1 MLTHLSIHQFAL
13 VEHLELEFQ
22 RGMAVITGETGAG
35 KSILL
40 DALGLALGQRADAG
54 MVRHGA
60 ERAEICAS
68 FCPTPNAR
76 NWLTCRDIPDEEDLI
91 LLRRVVS
98 AEGRSRGYI
107 NGRPASANDLR
118 ELSQHL
124 IEVHSQHA
132 HQRLLEKDAP
142 RQILDAFGNLKPL
155 ATTVADYF
163 QQWQQLH
170 KRLRQLQEESS
181 EIQAQRQLLSYQVEE
196 LRELAIGAT
205 EVADLEQEHKRLAN
219 AESMLLGG
227 QQALAVS
234 TGDDSDGQGAAQM
247 AWIAYQQLAR
257 IDDQHSSL
265 IEARDLMQQA
275 QILLEEAG
283 NSLRHYLDQVDI
295 NPHRLQQVE
304 QRLSDIFSMARKHQI
319 QPIHLYDHWQQQE
332 AALAELSLSD
342 EDLAELQERV
352 ITFENRYITE
362 AQTLSQARINA
373 AARLDADV
381 CSQFDAMALGRTHF
395 ETCIDPL
402 SSAEAGKHGL
412 DQIRFMVQTNPGM
425 PAGPLAKVASGGE
438 LSRISLAIQVVTAA
452 TSDISCMIFDEVDVG
467 IGGGTAERVGRLM
480 RSLGERGQVMCVTH
494 QPQVAAQA
502 HQHFLVSKIS
512 GDEYTHTRIQEL
524 GDTQRTREV
533 ARMLGGVDITLS
545 TMNHAEE
552 MLALVKQTAI

>member
-40 DALGLALGQRADAG
+40 DALGLALGQRADAA
-54 MVRHGA
+54 MVRQGA

-68 FCPTPNAR
+68 FCPTPKAR
-76 NWLTCRDIPDEEDLI
+76 QWLAGRDIPDEEDLV

-132 HQRLLEKDAP
+132 HQRLMEKDAP
-142 RQILDAFGNLKPL
+142 RDIVDAFGNLKPL
-155 ATTVADYF
+155 ATRVANCF
-163 QQWQQLH
+163 QQWQRMKKRLH
-170 KRLRQLQEESS
+170 KLQEVSS
-181 EIQAQRQLLSYQVEE
+181 EVQAQRQLLSYQVEE
-196 LRELAIGAT
+196 LRELSLGVT
-205 EVADLEQEHKRLAN
+205 ELADLELEHKRLAN

-227 QQALAVS
+227 QQALAAS
-234 TGDDSDGQGAAQM
+234 TGDDGDSQGAAQM
-247 AWIAYQQLAR
+247 AWVAYQQLLR
-257 IDDQHSSL
+257 IDDQHTSL
-265 IEARDLMQQA
+265 TEARDLMQQA

-283 NSLRHYLDQVDI
+283 HSLRHYLEQVDI

-319 QPIHLYDHWQQQE
+319 QPTELYDHWQQQE
-332 AALAELSLSD
+332 AALAELSMSD
-342 EDLAELQERV
+342 EDLAELQEQV
-352 ITFENRYITE
+352 IALEQRYLTE
-362 AQTLSQARINA
+362 AQTLSQARIQA
-373 AARLDADV
+373 AARLDANV
-381 CSQFDAMALGRTHF
+381 CDQFDAMALGRTRF
-395 ETCIDPL
+395 ETHINPL
-402 SSAEAGKHGL
+402 SLSEAGKHGI

-452 TSDISCMIFDEVDVG
+452 TSDIACLIFDEVDVG

-480 RSLGERGQVMCVTH
+480 RALGERGQVMCVTH

-502 HQHFLVSKIS
+502 HQHFMVSKIS
-512 GDEYTHTRIQEL
+512 GDEYTHTRITEL
-524 GDTQRTREV
+524 GDTQRTQEI
-533 ARMLGGVDITLS
+533 ARMLGGVDITHS
-545 TMNHAEE
+545 TMTHAKE
-552 MLALVKQTAI
+552 MLALVKQA